1 VDVSQTAV
9 PESIK
14 AIEGVDAVVFG
25 SPVCRATYSP
35 LLKGVLKGTERHPR
49 APT

>member
-1 VDVSQTAV
+1 V